1 MDKSA
6 VIFDTDP
13 GQDDA
18 VAILTA
24 LASPELEVIGISTVA
39 GNIPLKLTTK
49 NALKLVELAGR
60 TEVPVYPGCDRPLG
74 RALVTAEHVHGE
86 TGLDGPDL
94 PEPVTQPQALHG
106 ADFIIETVRQR
117 EPGTVTLMTL
127 GPLTNVALAFAKAPD
142 IVKRLKGLVMMGG
155 GCFEGGNITP
165 AAEFNVYVDPEAA
178 AMVFASGVGV
188 TVLSLDVTHQM
199 LSTRERIEAF
209 RALGNKAGEAVAAM
223 LSFSERFDVAK
234 YGSSGAPLHDPCVT
248 GYVLDPSI
256 FEGRDVNVEV
266 ETGSRL
272 TRGMTVCDYWGV
284 TDRPKNAF
292 WVRSA
297 DSDRFFGLLT
307 ERIGRL
313 P

>member
-1 MDKSA
+1 MDRRA

-18 VAILTA
+18 VAILAA
-24 LASPELEVIGISTVA
+24 LASPELEVLGISTVA
-39 GNIPLKLTTK
+39 GNIPLELTTK

-60 TEVPVYPGCDRPLG
+60 TDVPVHAGCDRPLG

-94 PEPVTQPQALHG
+94 PEPVTKPGAAHG
-106 ADFIIETVRQR
+106 ADFIIDTVRAR
-117 EPGTVTLMTL
+117 DAGTVTLLTL

-142 IVKRLKGLVMMGG
+142 IVKRLGGLVMMGG

-178 AMVFASGVGV
+178 AMVFRSGVAI
-188 TVLSLDVTHQM
+188 TVLPLDVTHQM
-199 LSTRERIEAF
+199 LSTRERIDAF
-209 RALGNKAGEAVAAM
+209 QALGNKSGAAVAAM

-234 YGSSGAPLHDPCVT
+234 YGSAGAPLHDPCVT
-248 GYVLDPSI
+248 AFALEPEI
-256 FEGRDVNVEV
+256 FQGRPVNVEV
-266 ETGSRL
+266 ETGSPL

-292 WVRSA
+292 WVRSG
-297 DSDRFFGLLT
+297 DPDRFYALLT